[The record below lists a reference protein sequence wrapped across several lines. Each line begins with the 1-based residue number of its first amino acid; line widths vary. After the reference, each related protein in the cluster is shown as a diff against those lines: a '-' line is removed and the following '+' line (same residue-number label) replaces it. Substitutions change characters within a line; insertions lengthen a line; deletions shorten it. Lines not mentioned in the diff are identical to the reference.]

1 MIYDKKSIDYQ
12 INKETLREM
21 EEDVPMTLH
30 ERESIRKWVKYGHE
44 VESNPWDYYDS
55 DGYMMNYLQAYRIKF
70 GYSSGPWDYW
80 KGSSD
85 QGYWCKDRRCFVSL
99 DDLL

>member
-21 EEDVPMTLH
+21 EEDVPMTLS
-30 ERESIRKWVKYGHE
+30 ERNALRKWVKYGHE

-80 KGSSD
+80 KGSSG

-99 DDLL
+99 DELI

>member
-21 EEDVPMTLH
+21 EEDVPMTLS
-30 ERESIRKWVKYGHE
+30 ERNALRKWVKYGHE

-70 GYSSGPWDYW
+70 GYIGCPFLIWF
-80 KGSSD
+80 
-85 QGYWCKDRRCFVSL
+85 CCIEISL
-99 DDLL
+99 QDIFRYSLWR